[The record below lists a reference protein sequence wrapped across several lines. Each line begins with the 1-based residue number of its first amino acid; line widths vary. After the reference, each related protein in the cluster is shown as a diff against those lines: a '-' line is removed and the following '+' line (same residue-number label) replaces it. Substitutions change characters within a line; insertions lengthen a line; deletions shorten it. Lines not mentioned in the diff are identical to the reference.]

1 MKITSRMPRHEYD
14 AVQALNISR
23 LKEMKRSPQH
33 YKYRLTNPRTTVP
46 LVVGNAC
53 HVAVLEPERYAQDFA
68 VWNRVSENGNLC
80 PRKGQYWDAFKLEND
95 GRTILMPDETTLAQS
110 IAAAVRTDERAMQYL
125 ASGDP
130 EVTLE
135 WNLAS
140 ELGGRPAKS
149 RVDWLTT
156 IDGKPYL
163 VGLKTARNCAH
174 YAFAAQAA
182 KLGYHWAW
190 AFYEDAYTA
199 ITGKRP
205 CSIEIVVEVEPPHA
219 VAVYRIPDD
228 IIEQGR
234 EEYYAAAKLLAEC
247 EATDEWPGPAP
258 MIEDLTLPSWAY
270 TQADDDLSD
279 LGLTMENAA

>member
-1 MKITSRMPRHEYD
+1 MKITSRMPRAEYD
-14 AVQALNISR
+14 LIDALNISR
-23 LKEMKRSPQH
+23 LKEIKRSPQH
-33 YKYRLTNPRTTVP
+33 YRYRLANPRVSVP

-53 HVAVLEPERYAQDFA
+53 HVAVLEPERYQHDFA
-68 VWNRVSENGNLC
+68 VWGRYSESNNLC
-80 PRKGQYWDAFKLEND
+80 PRKGQYWDAFRAEHA
-95 GRTILMPDETTLAQS
+95 GRTILMPDESTLAQS
-110 IAAAVRTDERAMQYL
+110 IALAVRGDERAREYL

-135 WNLAS
+135 WNLDAA
-140 ELGGRPAKS
+140 LGGRPARS

-190 AFYEDAYTA
+190 AYYEDAYTA

-234 EEYYAAAKLLAEC
+234 EEYWAAAKLLAEC
-247 EATDEWPGPAP
+247 EATNEWPGPAP